1 MLVAGREWPYLQTF
15 FNARSSDP
23 SAIGE
28 VDVAT
33 YVSAYAAPG
42 AMRTGFELY
51 RAFDRDAEDN
61 RAALA
66 RNGGL
71 TIPVLAVGGASSTS
85 GPLVEEMMR

>member
-1 MLVAGREWPYLQTF
+1 VLVAGRERPYLQTF

-42 AMRTGFELY
+42 AMRAGFEL
-51 RAFDRDAEDN
+51 RLRC
-61 RAALA
+61 
-66 RNGGL
+66 
-71 TIPVLAVGGASSTS
+71 SC
-85 GPLVEEMMR
+85 